1 MKFYLSSY
9 GLGNKTNKLK
19 KMISKSNKKIAFVPN
34 ALDFSF
40 DLERRKKSCDE
51 QLEVLKKLGFEPK
64 EIDLRKYFGKKTEL
78 EKEIKKYGAVF
89 VRGGNVFVLRQAMK
103 KSGFD
108 NILTKLF
115 NSKKDFLYA
124 GYSAGVCILAPSINE
139 LKLVDDINQK
149 PYGKKQKVILN
160 GLGFLN
166 YLIVP
171 HYKSNHNESEQI
183 NKVVDYC
190 IENKI
195 LFKTLKD
202 GEVIVID

>member
-115 NSKKDFLYA
+115 NSKKYFLYA